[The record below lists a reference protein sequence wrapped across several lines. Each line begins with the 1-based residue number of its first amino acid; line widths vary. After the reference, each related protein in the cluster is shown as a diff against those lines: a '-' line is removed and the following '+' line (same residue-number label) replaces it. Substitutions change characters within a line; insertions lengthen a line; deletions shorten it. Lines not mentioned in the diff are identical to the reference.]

1 MAKISGGSS
10 AAVPPTT
17 SLAAVV
23 VLVLLAGA
31 AASVGAQAAGAD
43 DAAAD
48 EEARS
53 IAALSKG
60 KVVLKVTEFI
70 KTIVE
75 EIYKKSKEDKE
86 ERSAAAG
93 GGGVGGKGRVG
104 PSGAVSVVSAGSR
117 DFSALVVDVTSD
129 VTWTSQCGGGQRR
142 VQCGDPLCKQYAG
155 GRRPS
160 CGGGGAAQACS
171 AGKDAL
177 LQGNVSLSTSGSG
190 GKRVFSGEDT
200 VYACRPG
207 GGYGDGNY
215 AIVGL
220 GRGSVFANSSKTFS
234 YLVDANRR
242 SFVWLGDGA
251 VAPATGGGRKSTTQL
266 ISVVDSADM
275 DPSFYYVNITGIKV
289 GDGRV
294 SGKNAAT
301 TAILTTTM
309 PFTFLNPA
317 LFDHL
322 KQELH
327 TTAAAAMSG
336 GSDFDASLQQ
346 QCYPKETKLPELTLL
361 LAGKD
366 AAMAL
371 EPEHYSY
378 KKSHGVVCLSIL
390 RSPLAGGVSVVG
402 SMLQAGRRM
411 TYNLDDDTLT
421 FDSLS
426 QAKAASS
433 APSPPSSSL
442 SRYSSHAAVTPAFPV
457 SSAWLSLLLAMMT
470 MGMM

>member
-60 KVVLKVTEFI
+60 KVVL
-70 KTIVE
+70 
-75 EIYKKSKEDKE
+75 
-86 ERSAAAG
+86 
-93 GGGVGGKGRVG
+93 
-104 PSGAVSVVSAGSR
+104 
-117 DFSALVVDVTSD
+117 
-129 VTWTSQCGGGQRR
+129 
-142 VQCGDPLCKQYAG
+142 
-155 GRRPS
+155 
-160 CGGGGAAQACS
+160 
-171 AGKDAL
+171 
-177 LQGNVSLSTSGSG
+177 
-190 GKRVFSGEDT
+190 
-200 VYACRPG
+200 
-207 GGYGDGNY
+207 
-215 AIVGL
+215 
-220 GRGSVFANSSKTFS
+220 
-234 YLVDANRR
+234 
-242 SFVWLGDGA
+242 
-251 VAPATGGGRKSTTQL
+251 
-266 ISVVDSADM
+266 
-275 DPSFYYVNITGIKV
+275 KV